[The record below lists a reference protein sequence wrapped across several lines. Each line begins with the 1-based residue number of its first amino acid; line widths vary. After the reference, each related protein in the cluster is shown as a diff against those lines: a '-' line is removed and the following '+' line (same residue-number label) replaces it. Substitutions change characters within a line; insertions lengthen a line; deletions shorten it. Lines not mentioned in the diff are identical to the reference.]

1 MNQLN
6 VLPANAFPMRRGQ
19 AKTLGLTVV
28 DGNGKPYNLTGATV
42 ILTVKESAE
51 SQNVLIRKTSENA
64 AQAII
69 TAPRE
74 GLAQIYM
81 SPSDTRNLAVKQY
94 VFDVWVVTA
103 DGKPYPVVEE
113 SVLDLKPSITVLS

>member
-28 DGNGKPYNLTGATV
+28 DGQGKPYNLTGATV
-42 ILTVKESAE
+42 IMTVKESAE
-51 SQNVLIRKTSENA
+51 SQNVLIRKTSETPT
-64 AQAII
+64 QAII
-69 TAPRE
+69 TSPRE
-74 GLAQIYM
+74 GLAQIFLM
-81 SPSDTRNLAVKQY
+81 PSDTKNLSIKQY

-113 SVLDLKPSITVLS
+113 SILELKPSITVIS